1 MKKFAAR
8 AACNAQI
15 RKKRNGC
22 HRYLR
27 VKIFTILYVPWQK
40 EAEIWIL
47 NREKWGILV
56 NISGPS
62 PRPTLQFITNPA
74 VNSENKSSI
83 EVCSQTSFQFD
94 SDISRWK
101 TSSTGFYYRKL
112 RKHTSPKSVF
122 SMQHDLLTWD
132 AWVYTSPFYM
142 NLWLRRS
149 APKETAFIR
158 CLVQQYNALP
168 DICCPGKSRYNLP
181 WCTVLA
187 IFPWTDLGGLS
198 SHRWHQ

>member
-1 MKKFAAR
+1 MKKFDAR

-112 RKHTSPKSVF
+112 RKHTSSPEPVF
-122 SMQHDLLTWD
+122 SMQQDLLTWD
-132 AWVYTSPFYM
+132 AYLYTLLFTWTSGWAIVYPKREHSPGVQYSSTTHFRTYAVPE
-142 NLWLRRS
+142 NPGTVCRGEWFSRS
-149 APKETAFIR
+149 FREQI
-158 CLVQQYNALP
+158 
-168 DICCPGKSRYNLP
+168 
-181 WCTVLA
+181 
-187 IFPWTDLGGLS
+187 LGA
-198 SHRWHQ
+198 